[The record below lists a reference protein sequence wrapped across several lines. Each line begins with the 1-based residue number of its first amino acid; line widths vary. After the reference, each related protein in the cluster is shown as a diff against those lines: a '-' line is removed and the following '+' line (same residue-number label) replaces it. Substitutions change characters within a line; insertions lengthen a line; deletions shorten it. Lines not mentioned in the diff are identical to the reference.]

1 MRGFLIYGTY
11 RLLGALTGP
20 LPPQAGYALARRV
33 GPLLYAFSPGLRRAL
48 SHNMRHVLGPEA
60 SEEEVQAVVRQVC
73 VNIAKGHYDLFHLGH
88 LSTDEIREVMHI
100 KGGERIEAALARG
113 KGVIVVSAHF
123 GNVDVAG
130 QLPAIYGVPMLGP
143 VMRVEPERLFRYTM
157 KLRQLHGLRLI
168 PIDGPL
174 LEIYRALKR
183 GEIVALPCDRGIA
196 ESSQWFEFFG
206 APALLPTGPIR
217 LALRTGAAVLPIF
230 ALRLEDDTFYIQ
242 IEPELELESTGDRE
256 ADVVRGMKKVVTIM
270 ERHISQHPEQWLVAA
285 PVWPM
290 EEEQV

>member
-1 MRGFLIYGTY
+1 MRGFLTYGTY
-11 RLLGALTGP
+11 RLLGALVGP
-20 LPPQAGYALARRV
+20 LPPRAGYAVARRV
-33 GPLLYAFSPGLRRAL
+33 GALLYAFSPGLRRVL

-60 SEEEVQAVVRQVC
+60 SEEEVQAVVRRLC
-73 VNIAKGHYDLFHLGH
+73 VNIAKGHYDLFHLSH
-88 LSTDEIREVMHI
+88 LTADQIREVMHI
-100 KGGERIEAALARG
+100 EGWEHIEAALARG
-113 KGVIVVSAHF
+113 KGIIVVSAHF

-130 QLPAIYGVPMLGP
+130 QLPAIYGVPMSGP

-183 GEIVALPCDRGIA
+183 GEIIALPCDRGIA

-217 LALRTGAAVLPIF
+217 LALRTGAAVVPVF
-230 ALRLEDDTFYIQ
+230 ALRLEDDTFRIQ

-256 ADVVRGMKKVVTIM
+256 ADVASGMKKVIAIM
-270 ERHISQHPEQWLVAA
+270 ERYIAQHPEQWLVAA
-285 PVWPM
+285 PVWPL
-290 EEEQV
+290 EEEKA

>member
-1 MRGFLIYGTY
+1 VRGFLIYGSY

-48 SHNMRHVLGPEA
+48 SHNMRHVLGSEA
-60 SEEEVQAVVRQVC
+60 SEEEVQVVVRQAC
-73 VNIAKGHYDLFHLGH
+73 VNIAKGHYDLFHLSH
-88 LSTDEIREVMHI
+88 LTVDQIREMAHI
-100 KGGERIEAALARG
+100 EGWEHFEAALARG

-123 GNVDVAG
+123 GNVDVVG
-130 QLPAIYGVPMLGP
+130 QLPAIYGVPILSP
-143 VMRVEPERLFRYTM
+143 AMRIKPERLFRYTM
-157 KLRQLHGLRLI
+157 SLRQAHGLQLM
-168 PIDGPL
+168 PMDGPL
-174 LEIYRALKR
+174 LQIYRTLRR

-217 LALRTGAAVLPIF
+217 LALRTGAAVLPVF
-230 ALRLEDDTFYIQ
+230 ALRLEDGTFHIQ

-256 ADVVRGMKKVVTIM
+256 ADVVSGMKKVIAIM